1 MSTWLHGPADGF
13 FACILN
19 LYVYAGALGLHLV
32 DSNLLAAHPRRVLSC
47 DIDQGRHSPVS
58 YVRLLDCGAAGDGAD
73 GSHNERTARLMVLC
87 VRMICNIDKDGN
99 RKSTCSGAED
109 EQRGHVAL
117 LLGALAAGFVWT
129 PV

>member
-1 MSTWLHGPADGF
+1 MFGFST
-13 FACILN
+13 
-19 LYVYAGALGLHLV
+19 VVQLV
-32 DSNLLAAHPRRVLSC
+32 M
-47 DIDQGRHSPVS
+47 GRTEAITSGRP
-58 YVRLLDCGAAGDGAD
+58 G
-73 GSHNERTARLMVLC
+73 LMVLC